1 MPVFYNS
8 KLVAFMACA
17 AHMADIGGRLD
28 FFEARDLYEEGLR
41 IPPSKL
47 CISGHENEQLFRII
61 ETNVRVPGMVL
72 GDIRAIIGA
81 EKLGLKRLIDFLNDY
96 EGIKHFNALVEN
108 ILNRSELAMR
118 KALLALPNGTWQYEL
133 KADGFREPLQIKTTV
148 SKKGEKISVDF
159 TGSSKQFENASIN
172 CVPNCTF
179 ADAFYPIKCSLTP
192 DLPNNEGLFRAL
204 MVSAPEG
211 SVFNTTFPSP
221 VKSRSKTSFHINVA
235 VYGALAEAMPDRVQA
250 GSGSFWAI
258 TLHGTHPDG
267 SVFNVHILP
276 NGGKGATD
284 KMDGLPTIA
293 FPYNGTVTPVEIIE
307 NQTPIIVGYKRLITD
322 SGGPGKYRGGLGQEI
337 ELRVIGNRPLVA
349 SLRPD
354 KVIYPPPGI
363 LGGEPGMSGSFDV
376 DGKNV
381 SVEPLSLQ
389 PGQIYHLKLP
399 GGGGY
404 GRPEKRELKAIL
416 NDVLNGYVS
425 QKAARKNYIC
435 WGFTHADSLLLSY
448 NGKRPY
454 FGTNPICVSV
464 PRKGEEPYCL
474 DMATSKISWNK
485 LLNLREKN
493 KKLMDDLASNSKG
506 NVTNN
511 PKLASALMPIGSFK
525 GFGLAPLVEI
535 LCSIYSGMDFG
546 RNIKSMYKTPL
557 NVKRKLGQFY
567 MTMKIDGTLNS
578 NTFLKRMQ
586 VFSKTVRRE
595 PAKKKQK
602 SFFTK

>member
-1 MPVFYNS
+1 MKNFNELDPITVEIQWNRLISIMDEVDIALVRTSFSTIVGETRDFAVIILDKYGRSLAQSQLSSPAFTVHLPSTVKHLLEVFPAKDLEKGDVLITNDPWIGTGHLPDLSIIMPVFYNS

-96 EGIKHFNALVEN
+96 DGIKHFNALVEN

-354 KVIYPPPGI
+354 KVIFPPPGI

-376 DGKNV
+376 DGKKV

-416 NDVLNGYVS
+416 SDVLNGYVS
-425 QKAARKNYIC
+425 QKAARKNYGVKVDIKN
-435 WGFTHADSLLLSY
+435 LLVNRL
-448 NGKRPY
+448 
-454 FGTNPICVSV
+454 
-464 PRKGEEPYCL
+464 
-474 DMATSKISWNK
+474 
-485 LLNLREKN
+485 KN
-493 KKLMDDLASNSKG
+493 
-506 NVTNN
+506 
-511 PKLASALMPIGSFK
+511 
-525 GFGLAPLVEI
+525 
-535 LCSIYSGMDFG
+535 
-546 RNIKSMYKTPL
+546 
-557 NVKRKLGQFY
+557 
-567 MTMKIDGTLNS
+567 
-578 NTFLKRMQ
+578 
-586 VFSKTVRRE
+586 
-595 PAKKKQK
+595 
-602 SFFTK
+602 